1 MIFNRA
7 LKEENQQLRLQ
18 LKELQQQY
26 QAELQQKD
34 SHIQTLN
41 DELIQLQQQQHHQ
54 QQWQQQSF
62 AGAATLALVQQTV
75 NQLADSLI
83 DERTALAKLEDIF
96 GQTQSA
102 IRTLESRSLHI
113 TDHANQSAQTAAV
126 LDGTASAI
134 TQLISSIQ
142 EISDQTNLLAL
153 NAAIEAARAGEAGR
167 GFAVVADEVRTLAGK
182 ANEASK
188 QIENLIR
195 KVIEQTNNIKAMV
208 SQSQQSAADISV
220 SSSQIDQVVN
230 EVINRSE
237 AMKKL
242 IRTTTTLTFL
252 NGLKLDYLS
261 YKAALYQALAQH
273 NKPET
278 SLAEQKFQSWCG
290 SSGYGYKHYGQL
302 SSFKSIERPHRLM
315 HDAAREAY
323 NASQTGDEARMSNT
337 LAEVEAQCLL
347 VVQAISAL
355 QRDVAAA

>member
-1 MIFNRA
+1 MFFNRA
-7 LKEENQQLRLQ
+7 LKEENQQLRQQ
-18 LKELQQQY
+18 LKELQQQL
-26 QAELQQKD
+26 QAEQQQKD
-34 SHIQTLN
+34 SQLTQLH
-41 DELIQLQQQQHHQ
+41 DELQQLQTQQSNQL
-54 QQWQQQSF
+54 QWQQQSF
-62 AGAATLALVQQTV
+62 AGAMPLALVQHRV
-75 NQLADSLI
+75 NQLAESLI
-83 DERTALAKLEDIF
+83 DERTALARLEDIF
-96 GQTQSA
+96 GQTQTA
-102 IRTLESRSLHI
+102 IRTLETRSVHI

-182 ANEASK
+182 ANDASK

-208 SQSQQSAADISV
+208 QQSQQSAADISV
-220 SSSQIDQVVN
+220 SSSQIDQVVT

-242 IRTTTTLTFL
+242 IRTTTTLTYL

-261 YKAALYQALAQH
+261 FKAALYQALQQH
-273 NKPET
+273 SACPV

-302 SSFKSIERPHRLM
+302 TSFKSIERPHRAM
-315 HDAAREAY
+315 HEAAREAY
-323 NASQTGDEARMSNT
+323 KVSQSGNEQLLAGY
-337 LAEVEAQCLL
+337 LAEVESQSML
-347 VVQAISAL
+347 VVEAISRL
-355 QRDVAAA
+355 QQDVAAV